1 MSQASIYSEAAGLL
15 TAMMLLLWLV
25 SVWRRNA
32 SIVDP
37 FWGTTFVVAGWWY
50 FVRTPGGDPSRK
62 LLLMVLVTVWGL
74 RLSIYLLWRNWGQPE
89 DPRYQAFRRRYGAER
104 YWWVSFFQVFVLQG
118 ALSLVASSPL
128 VAAAAAPAPDPL
140 RANDL
145 LGALVFA
152 AGFALEAVADAQL
165 ARFRRDPSN
174 RGRALDTGLWRYSRH
189 PNYFGEAVLQWGLW
203 LTALDAP
210 GGAATA
216 VGPALMTW
224 LLLKV
229 SGVVMLER
237 RLTATRP
244 GYADY
249 ARRTSAFVPWW
260 PKP

>member
-1 MSQASIYSEAAGLL
+1 MHAALSHLGPNALAVWVAVTLVWIASVVKRDASVVDPWWSMLFLLVSARTALATGL
-15 TAMMLLLWLV
+15 TAGKALTLALTAAW
-25 SVWRRNA
+25 A
-32 SIVDP
+32 
-37 FWGTTFVVAGWWY
+37 
-50 FVRTPGGDPSRK
+50 
-62 LLLMVLVTVWGL
+62 L
-74 RLSIYLLWRNWGQPE
+74 RLWIHLLARARGQPE
-89 DPRYQAFRRRYGAER
+89 DPRYQAFRARYGAAR
-104 YWWVSFFQVFVLQG
+104 YAWVSYFQVFVLQG

-165 ARFRRDPSN
+165 TRFRRDPSS

-244 GYADY
+244 AYADY